1 VLPSLAA
8 AQVATASFEWQLP
21 RGFPT
26 PFVPADNPMSV
37 AKVALGRRLFFET
50 RLSVTGHYSCASCH
64 DPARSYTDG
73 RAHAVGATGAVMAHS
88 SMALINVAYNLAYG
102 WQHPE
107 TSSLEA
113 QMRRP
118 LFNRHPVEIGMAG
131 REREVR
137 TALAADATY
146 AQQFA
151 AVFGGAISV
160 ARIID
165 AIAAFERTLIDGH
178 SAFDAYV
185 FEGQHDALSPAAK
198 RGMALFFSSRIG
210 CAGCHSGFNF
220 SGNWRDRA
228 GPTGKA
234 GFADDGLGVGRV
246 RIPTLRNIALTAPYM
261 HDGRFATLD
270 AVLDHYQ
277 RVGRLPSST
286 QGGQRDPRL
295 KTFTLKQD
303 ERDELTAFLASLT
316 ERVAAPQVAIL
327 DIGIPDMTGWGQA
340 DDKARATAAGFD
352 HHLRNPVDPDDVVRL
367 LQAVF
372 QAQCERPP
380 DHRSARR
387 AAAIRLGSLP

>member
-1 VLPSLAA
+1 LLLATLPSLAA
-8 AQVATASFEWQLP
+8 AQVAPASFEWQLP
-21 RGFPT
+21 RGFPP
-26 PFVPADNPMSV
+26 PFVPAGNPMSV

-50 RLSVTGHYSCASCH
+50 RLSVTGRYSCASCH

-73 RAHAVGATGAVMAHS
+73 RARAVGATGAVIAHS
-88 SMALINVAYNLAYG
+88 SMALINVAYNLSYG

-107 TSSLEA
+107 VTSLEA
-113 QMRRP
+113 QMRQP
-118 LFNRHPVEIGMAG
+118 LFNQHPVEIGLAG
-131 REREVR
+131 RERQVS
-137 TALAADATY
+137 TALATDATY
-146 AQQFA
+146 PGEFVAAFA
-151 AVFGGAISV
+151 APITT

-165 AIAAFERTLIDGH
+165 AIAAFERTLIDGN

-185 FEGQHDALSPAAK
+185 FAGQHDALSPAAK

-234 GFADDGLGVGRV
+234 GFADDGLGIGRV

-277 RVGRLPSST
+277 RIGRLPSSA

-295 KTFTLKQD
+295 KTFTLGNA
-303 ERDELTAFLASLT
+303 ERDELKAFLVGLT
-316 ERVAAPQVAIL
+316 EQVAA
-327 DIGIPDMTGWGQA
+327 QA
-340 DDKARATAAGFD
+340 G
-352 HHLRNPVDPDDVVRL
+352 H
-367 LQAVF
+367 
-372 QAQCERPP
+372 
-380 DHRSARR
+380 
-387 AAAIRLGSLP
+387 

>member
-1 VLPSLAA
+1 MARRLWSLLLAALPSLVG
-8 AQVATASFEWQLP
+8 AQVTTASFDWRLP

-37 AKVALGRRLFFET
+37 AKVALGQRLFFES

-73 RAHAVGATGAVMAHS
+73 RARAVGATGAVMAHG
-88 SMALINVAYNLAYG
+88 SMALINVAYNLSYG

-107 TSSLEA
+107 ISSLEA
-113 QMRRP
+113 QMRQP
-118 LFNRHPVEIGMAG
+118 LFNRHPIEIGLAG
-131 REREVR
+131 RERAVR
-137 TALAADATY
+137 RALAADATY
-146 AQQFA
+146 PQQFA
-151 AVFGGAISV
+151 AAFGGAIST
-160 ARIID
+160 ARIIE

-185 FEGQHDALSPAAK
+185 FAGEHAALSPAAK

-228 GPTGKA
+228 GATGKA

-277 RVGRLPSST
+277 RVGRLPSSAH
-286 QGGQRDPRL
+286 GGQRDPRL
-295 KTFTLKQD
+295 KTFTLTQN
-303 ERDELTAFLASLT
+303 EREELTAFLGSLT
-316 ERVAAPQVAIL
+316 EQV
-327 DIGIPDMTGWGQA
+327 GS
-340 DDKARATAAGFD
+340 
-352 HHLRNPVDPDDVVRL
+352 
-367 LQAVF
+367 
-372 QAQCERPP
+372 PP
-380 DHRSARR
+380 
-387 AAAIRLGSLP
+387 

>member
-1 VLPSLAA
+1 LLLVALPALAT
-8 AQVATASFEWQLP
+8 AQVASAPFEWRLP

-26 PFVPADNPMSV
+26 PFVPADNPMSP
-37 AKVALGRRLFFET
+37 AKVALGQRLFFET
-50 RLSVTGHYSCASCH
+50 RLSVTGRYSCASCH

-73 RAHAVGATGAVMAHS
+73 RARAVGATGAVMAHS
-88 SMALINVAYNLAYG
+88 SMALINVAYNLSYG

-107 TSSLEA
+107 ISTLEA
-113 QMRRP
+113 QMRQP
-118 LFNRHPVEIGMAG
+118 LFNRHPVEIGLAG

-146 AQQFA
+146 RQQFA
-151 AVFGGAISV
+151 TVFGGAISI

-165 AIAAFERTLIDGH
+165 AIAAFERTLIAGH

-185 FEGQHDALSPAAK
+185 FDGQHEALSPAAK
-198 RGMALFFSSRIG
+198 RGMALFFSRRIG

-277 RVGRLPSST
+277 RVGKLPSSA
-286 QGGQRDPRL
+286 QDGARDPRL
-295 KTFTLKQD
+295 RTFTLDKT
-303 ERDELTAFLASLT
+303 EREALVAFLNCLT
-316 ERVAAPQVAIL
+316 EQPASVP
-327 DIGIPDMTGWGQA
+327 
-340 DDKARATAAGFD
+340 
-352 HHLRNPVDPDDVVRL
+352 
-367 LQAVF
+367 
-372 QAQCERPP
+372 
-380 DHRSARR
+380 
-387 AAAIRLGSLP
+387 

>member
-1 VLPSLAA
+1 MWSLLLAALPSLVG
-8 AQVATASFEWQLP
+8 AQVTTASFDWRLP

-37 AKVALGRRLFFET
+37 AKVALGQRLFFES

-73 RAHAVGATGAVMAHS
+73 RARAVGATGAVMAHG
-88 SMALINVAYNLAYG
+88 SMALINVAYNLSYG

-107 TSSLEA
+107 ISSLEA
-113 QMRRP
+113 QMRQP
-118 LFNRHPVEIGMAG
+118 LFNRHPIEIGLAG
-131 REREVR
+131 RERAVR
-137 TALAADATY
+137 RALAADATY
-146 AQQFA
+146 PQQFA
-151 AVFGGAISV
+151 AAFGGAIST
-160 ARIID
+160 ARIIE

-185 FEGQHDALSPAAK
+185 FAGEHAALSPAAK

-228 GPTGKA
+228 GATGKA

-277 RVGRLPSST
+277 RVGRLPSSAH
-286 QGGQRDPRL
+286 GGQRDPRL
-295 KTFTLKQD
+295 KTFTLTQN
-303 ERDELTAFLASLT
+303 EREELTAFLGSLT
-316 ERVAAPQVAIL
+316 EQV
-327 DIGIPDMTGWGQA
+327 GS
-340 DDKARATAAGFD
+340 
-352 HHLRNPVDPDDVVRL
+352 
-367 LQAVF
+367 
-372 QAQCERPP
+372 PP
-380 DHRSARR
+380 
-387 AAAIRLGSLP
+387 